1 MNLLEEG
8 AIPLKNSGQGISSLN
23 SPVWRTGLLYMSNK
37 ILDLSLQRGRIW
49 MSRDERMDPQVH
61 GCLLTME
68 YFHVLS
74 DRLELAADA
83 MLEAVK
89 VNCKLLQICHGCL
102 RLVFGLG
109 CTPILP
115 AGGPAP
121 TTEDSHALDR

>member
-23 SPVWRTGLLYMSNK
+23 SPVWRTGLLYLSNK
-37 ILDLSLQRGRIW
+37 VLDLSLQRGRIW

-115 AGGPAP
+115 AGGPSL